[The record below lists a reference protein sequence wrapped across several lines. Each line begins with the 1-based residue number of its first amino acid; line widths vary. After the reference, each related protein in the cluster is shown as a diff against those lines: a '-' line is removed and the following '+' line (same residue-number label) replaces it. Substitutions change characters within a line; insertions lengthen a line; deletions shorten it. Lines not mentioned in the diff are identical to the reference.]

1 MPKNLVIVESP
12 AKARTIQKFLGRDY
26 DVEAS
31 MGHVRD
37 LPKSELGVD
46 VDNSFAPRYVVP
58 RDKRAVVKDLK
69 ERAKSAQAIFLATDP
84 DREGEAIA
92 WHLVNAIAADSKPL
106 RRIEFHEITKEAIQ
120 RAVKAPRQIDM
131 KRVDA
136 QQARRVLDRLVGYN
150 LSPLLWRKVR
160 RGLSAGRVQ
169 SVAVRLVVEREREI
183 EDFNPVEYWT
193 VEADLAKKHGKTAR
207 SKPPIFRATLVQA
220 QGKKPELANAE
231 DANRVTA
238 DLEDAAYT
246 VADVRVKEQTRTPA
260 PPFTTSTLQQEA
272 GRKLGFTA
280 KRTMAVAQQ
289 LYEGLDIGSEGSV
302 GLITYMRTDS
312 TQLAES
318 AVQEVRRFIDERY
331 GRQSVPESP
340 RVYRTKSKLAQE
352 AHEAIRPTSA
362 YREPQRLR
370 GHLTPDQA
378 KLYDLIWKRFVASQM
393 ASAVYEVT
401 TVDVSA
407 NGKAKGSDYLFR
419 AAGSRVVFPGF
430 LALYRE
436 GRDDEGLDED
446 AQKPLP
452 DVEKAEELTLIK
464 LVSDQHFTQPPARF
478 SEATLVKALE
488 ERGIGR
494 PSTYAP
500 ILSTIQERGYVERV
514 EKRLRPTELGRLVND
529 LLVDNF
535 GSVVDVDFT
544 ANMEEKLDEV
554 ASGERLWPP
563 VIEEFYLP
571 FRESLDR
578 AGESIERVKIEPEP
592 TDEVCEKCGRPMV
605 IRMGRFGKFMGCS
618 GFPECRNA
626 KPILKKIGV
635 ACPECGADIVERQT
649 RQRRTFYGCSRYP
662 ECNWTSWQRP
672 VPEPCPKCGGLMV
685 DMGKAGPRCT
695 KCSAQEIA
703 EASPRK
709 REPSEN
715 GPKSNG
721 AVKRAAS
728 SRSKTTAAKTAAK
741 ETAPSRS
748 SRTPTKRKT
757 A

>member
-46 VDNSFAPRYVVP
+46 VENSFAPKYVVP
-58 RDKRAVVKDLK
+58 RDKRSIVKDLK
-69 ERAKSAQAIFLATDP
+69 ERAKGAQAIYLATDP

-92 WHLVNAIAADSKPL
+92 WHLASAIAADSKPL

-183 EDFNPVEYWT
+183 EGFNPVEYWT
-193 VEADLAKKHGKTAR
+193 VEADLTKQHGKTLKT
-207 SKPPIFRATLVQA
+207 KPPIFRATLVQA
-220 QGKKPELANAE
+220 QGRKPELANAE
-231 DANRVTA
+231 NATRVKA
-238 DLEDAAYT
+238 DLEDAGYR

-289 LYEGLDIGSEGSV
+289 LYEGLDAGAEGSV

-312 TQLAES
+312 TQVAES
-318 AVQEVRRFIDERY
+318 AVQEVRRFIGERY
-331 GRQSVPESP
+331 GQPSVPESP

-362 YREPQRLR
+362 YRDPARMKQ
-370 GHLTPDQA
+370 HLTTDQI

-401 TVDVSA
+401 TVDVDA
-407 NGKAKGSDYLFR
+407 RGRLTGGDYLFR
-419 AAGSRVVFPGF
+419 ASGSRVVFPGF

-452 DVEKAEELTLIK
+452 DLEKAEELTLIE
-464 LVSDQHFTQPPARF
+464 LVADQHFTQPPARY
-478 SEATLVKALE
+478 SEATLVKTME
-488 ERGIGR
+488 EKGIGR

-500 ILSTIQERGYVERV
+500 TLSTIQDRGYVERV
-514 EKRLRPTELGRLVND
+514 QRRLRPTELGRLVND

-554 ASGERLWPP
+554 ASGERPWPP
-563 VIEEFYLP
+563 VIAEFYAP
-571 FRESLDR
+571 FRVSLDK

-635 ACPECGADIVERQT
+635 PCPECGADIVERQT

-662 ECNWTSWQRP
+662 DCNWTSWQRP
-672 VPEPCPKCGGLMV
+672 LPEPCPNCGGLMV
-685 DMGKAGPRCT
+685 DMGKAGPRCI
-695 KCSAQEIA
+695 KCSAEEVA
-703 EASPRK
+703 EAAPRR
-709 REPSEN
+709 RETAAA
-715 GPKSNG
+715 G
-721 AVKRAAS
+721 AKTAAQ
-728 SRSKTTAAKTAAK
+728 SKTTAGTKTAAAK
-741 ETAPSRS
+741 LKATATKAT
-748 SRTPTKRKT
+748 RTPTKRKT

>member
-1 MPKNLVIVESP
+1 MAKNLVIVESP
-12 AKARTIQKFLGRDY
+12 AKARTIQKFLGRDFSV
-26 DVEAS
+26 DAS

-46 VDNSFAPRYVVP
+46 LERDFSPKYVIP
-58 RDKRAVVKDLK
+58 RDKRSVVKELK
-69 ERAKSAQAIFLATDP
+69 ERAKAAQKIYLATDP

-92 WHLVNAIAADSKPL
+92 WHLATAIGADGKPIQ
-106 RRIEFHEITKEAIQ
+106 RIEFHEITKDAIL

-183 EDFNPVEYWT
+183 EGFNPVEYWT
-193 VEADLAKKHGKTAR
+193 VEAELAKKLAKAGRGKQST
-207 SKPPIFRATLVQA
+207 FRANLVQA
-220 QGKKPELANAE
+220 LGKKPELANQE
-231 DANRVTA
+231 DSRRVLT
-238 DLEDAAYT
+238 DLEGAAYR
-246 VADVRVKEQTRTPA
+246 VADVRVKEQTRSAA

-289 LYEGLDIGSEGSV
+289 LYEGLDVGSEGSV

-318 AVQEVRRFIDERY
+318 AVHEVRRYIEERY
-331 GRQSVPESP
+331 GPENVPEAP

-362 YREPQRLR
+362 FREPAKMKQ
-370 GHLTPDQA
+370 HLTSDQF
-378 KLYDLIWKRFVASQM
+378 KLYDLIWKRFVACQM
-393 ASAVYEVT
+393 ASARYEVT
-401 TVDVSA
+401 TVDVE
-407 NGKAKGSDYLFR
+407 AKGTQSRGDYLFR
-419 AAGSRVVFPGF
+419 ATGSLVVFPGF

-436 GRDDEGLDED
+436 GRDDEEQDED
-446 AQKPLP
+446 TQKPLP
-452 DVEKAEELTLIK
+452 ELAKGEDLQ
-464 LVSDQHFTQPPARF
+464 LVRLLGDQHFTQPPPRY

-488 ERGIGR
+488 EKGIGR

-500 ILSTIQERGYVERV
+500 TLSTIQDRGYVERMA
-514 EKRLRPTELGRLVND
+514 KQLRPTELGRIVND
-529 LLVDNF
+529 LLVENF
-535 GSVVDVDFT
+535 PEVIDVDFT

-554 ASGERLWPP
+554 ASGERPWVP
-563 VIEEFYLP
+563 VIREFYQP
-571 FRESLDR
+571 FRQELDK

-592 TDEVCEKCGRPMV
+592 TDELCEKCGRPMV

-626 KPILKKIGV
+626 KPLLKKIGV
-635 ACPECGADIVERQT
+635 ACPECGADLVERQT
-649 RQRRTFYGCSRYP
+649 KAHRTFYGCSRYP
-662 ECNWTSWQRP
+662 ECKWTSW
-672 VPEPCPKCGGLMV
+672 
-685 DMGKAGPRCT
+685 
-695 KCSAQEIA
+695 
-703 EASPRK
+703 
-709 REPSEN
+709 
-715 GPKSNG
+715 
-721 AVKRAAS
+721 
-728 SRSKTTAAKTAAK
+728 
-741 ETAPSRS
+741 
-748 SRTPTKRKT
+748 
-757 A
+757 

>member
-1 MPKNLVIVESP
+1 MAKNLVIVESP
-12 AKARTIQKFLGRDY
+12 AKARTIQKFLGRDFSV
-26 DVEAS
+26 DAS

-46 VDNSFAPRYVVP
+46 LERDFSPKYVIP
-58 RDKRAVVKDLK
+58 RDKRSVVKELK
-69 ERAKSAQAIFLATDP
+69 ERAKAAQKIYLATDP

-92 WHLVNAIAADSKPL
+92 WHLATAIGADGKPIQ
-106 RRIEFHEITKEAIQ
+106 RIEFHEITKDAIL

-183 EDFNPVEYWT
+183 EGFNPVEYWT
-193 VEADLAKKHGKTAR
+193 VEAELAKKLAKAGRGKQST
-207 SKPPIFRATLVQA
+207 FRANLVQA
-220 QGKKPELANAE
+220 LGKKSELANQE
-231 DANRVTA
+231 DSRRVLT
-238 DLEDAAYT
+238 DLEGAAYR
-246 VADVRVKEQTRTPA
+246 VADVRVKEQTRSAA

-289 LYEGLDIGSEGSV
+289 LYEGLDVGSEGSV

-318 AVQEVRRFIDERY
+318 AVHEVRRYIEERY
-331 GRQSVPESP
+331 GPENVPEAP

-362 YREPQRLR
+362 FREPAKMKQ
-370 GHLTPDQA
+370 HLTSDQF
-378 KLYDLIWKRFVASQM
+378 KLYDLIWKRFVACQM
-393 ASAVYEVT
+393 ASARYEVT
-401 TVDVSA
+401 TVDVE
-407 NGKAKGSDYLFR
+407 AKGTQSRGDYLFR
-419 AAGSRVVFPGF
+419 ATGSLVVFPGF

-436 GRDDEGLDED
+436 GRDDEEQDED
-446 AQKPLP
+446 IQKPLP
-452 DVEKAEELTLIK
+452 ELAKGEDLQ
-464 LVSDQHFTQPPARF
+464 LVRLLGDQHFTQPPPRY

-488 ERGIGR
+488 EKGIGR

-500 ILSTIQERGYVERV
+500 TLSTIQDRGYVERMA
-514 EKRLRPTELGRLVND
+514 KQLRPTELGRIVND
-529 LLVDNF
+529 LLVENF
-535 GSVVDVDFT
+535 PEVIDVDFT

-554 ASGERLWPP
+554 ASGERPWVP
-563 VIEEFYLP
+563 VIREFYQP
-571 FRESLDR
+571 FRQDLDK

-592 TDEVCEKCGRPMV
+592 TDELCEKCGRPMV

-626 KPILKKIGV
+626 KPLLKKIGV
-635 ACPECGADIVERQT
+635 ACPECGADLVERQT
-649 RQRRTFYGCSRYP
+649 KAHRTFYGCSRYP
-662 ECNWTSWQRP
+662 ECKWTSWQKP

-685 DMGKAGPRCT
+685 EVGKGGPRCIR
-695 KCSAQEIA
+695 CS
-703 EASPRK
+703 PV
-709 REPSEN
+709 
-715 GPKSNG
+715 GTGDG
-721 AVKRAAS
+721 AVSAGEAAPA
-728 SRSKTTAAKTAAK
+728 KTTRAKTAR
-741 ETAPSRS
+741 TA
-748 SRTPTKRKT
+748 TKRRS

>member
-1 MPKNLVIVESP
+1 MAKNLVIVESP
-12 AKARTIQKFLGRDY
+12 AKARTIQKFLGRDFSV
-26 DVEAS
+26 DAS

-46 VDNSFAPRYVVP
+46 LERDFSPKYVIP
-58 RDKRAVVKDLK
+58 RDKRSVVKELK
-69 ERAKSAQAIFLATDP
+69 ERAKAAQKIYLATDP

-92 WHLVNAIAADSKPL
+92 WHLATAIGADGKPIQ
-106 RRIEFHEITKEAIQ
+106 RIEFHEITKDAIL

-183 EDFNPVEYWT
+183 EGFNPVEYWT
-193 VEADLAKKHGKTAR
+193 VEAELAKKLAKAGRGKQST
-207 SKPPIFRATLVQA
+207 FRANLVQA
-220 QGKKPELANAE
+220 LGKKPELANQE
-231 DANRVTA
+231 DSRRVLT
-238 DLEDAAYT
+238 DLEGAAYR
-246 VADVRVKEQTRTPA
+246 VADVRVKEQTRSAA

-289 LYEGLDIGSEGSV
+289 LYEGLDVGSEGSV

-318 AVQEVRRFIDERY
+318 AVHEVRRYIEERY
-331 GRQSVPESP
+331 GPENVPEAP

-362 YREPQRLR
+362 FREPAKMKQ
-370 GHLTPDQA
+370 HLTSDQF
-378 KLYDLIWKRFVASQM
+378 KLYDLIWKRFVACQM
-393 ASAVYEVT
+393 ASARYEVT
-401 TVDVSA
+401 TVDVE
-407 NGKAKGSDYLFR
+407 AKGTQSRGDYLFR
-419 AAGSRVVFPGF
+419 ATGSLVVFPGF

-436 GRDDEGLDED
+436 GRDDEEQDED
-446 AQKPLP
+446 TQKPLP
-452 DVEKAEELTLIK
+452 ELAKGEDLQ
-464 LVSDQHFTQPPARF
+464 LVRLLGDQHFTQPPPRY

-488 ERGIGR
+488 EKGIGR

-500 ILSTIQERGYVERV
+500 TLSTIQDRGYVERMA
-514 EKRLRPTELGRLVND
+514 KQLRPTELGRIVND
-529 LLVDNF
+529 LLVENF
-535 GSVVDVDFT
+535 PEVIDVDFT

-554 ASGERLWPP
+554 ASGERPWVP
-563 VIEEFYLP
+563 VIREFYQP
-571 FRESLDR
+571 FRQDLDK

-592 TDEVCEKCGRPMV
+592 TDELCEKCGRPMV

-626 KPILKKIGV
+626 KPLLKKIGV
-635 ACPECGADIVERQT
+635 ACPECGADLVERQT
-649 RQRRTFYGCSRYP
+649 KAHRTFYGCSRYP
-662 ECNWTSWQRP
+662 ECKWTSWQKP

-685 DMGKAGPRCT
+685 EVGKGGPRCIR
-695 KCSAQEIA
+695 CS
-703 EASPRK
+703 PV
-709 REPSEN
+709 
-715 GPKSNG
+715 GTGDG
-721 AVKRAAS
+721 AVSAGEAAPA
-728 SRSKTTAAKTAAK
+728 KTTRAKTAR
-741 ETAPSRS
+741 TA
-748 SRTPTKRKT
+748 TKRRS